1 MNNSLVM
8 ERIGFI
14 SFLKNLKEKITT
26 NIDQVEV
33 EVAKII

>member
-14 SFLKNLKEKITT
+14 SFLKNLKEKIT
-26 NIDQVEV
+26 NIGQVEV